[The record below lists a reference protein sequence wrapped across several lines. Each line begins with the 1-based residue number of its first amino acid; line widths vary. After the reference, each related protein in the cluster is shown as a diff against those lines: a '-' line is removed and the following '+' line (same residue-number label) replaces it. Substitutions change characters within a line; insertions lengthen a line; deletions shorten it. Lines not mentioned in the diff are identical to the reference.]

1 MDTGRLRGRA
11 RRNGVEVE
19 GPEHEA
25 TPYFNQMNHGK
36 RSITLDMKKAEARAI
51 LLDLVEQCDVV
62 VENMRPGVLAR
73 LGLSYEDFASR
84 NPSVVMLSMSMAG
97 QEGPLSSMKGYAGI
111 MAAMSGLES
120 LIGYDEDHIV
130 GSLSPAL
137 GDPNAAGHAL
147 CILLGSLIRRRRTGR
162 GSWIDLS
169 QIEALM
175 CVMPAPII
183 ASQHGKVS
191 VPVNTHPE
199 FVPYGHFPAAGADRW
214 LAMAIRSDEEWAGLA
229 QLADSAEWAQDPRWQ
244 TAEGRRAGRAEIEAE
259 VARWTAGQDLDG
271 LVSEL
276 LDLGIA
282 AAPVA
287 SFEQMTDSAWVKSQE
302 IKVRVP
308 HRYLGETDIYVAP
321 FRYGGHPVGR
331 ALPAPLLGEDT
342 DDILSTLLGMEPS
355 RIQELHGQDVLT

>member
-36 RSITLDMKKAEARAI
+36 RSITLDMKRPEARAI

-62 VENMRPGVLAR
+62 VENMRPGVLGR
-73 LGLSYEDFASR
+73 LGLSYADFAAR

-120 LIGYDEDHIV
+120 LIGYDEHNIV

-162 GSWIDLS
+162 GCWIDLS

-183 ASQHGKVS
+183 ASQQDDEIG
-191 VPVNTHPE
+191 VPANTHPQ
-199 FVPYGHFPAAGADRW
+199 FVPYGHFPAVGDDRW
-214 LAMAIRSDEEWAGLA
+214 LALAVRSDDEWAGLV
-229 QLADSAEWAQDPRWQ
+229 QLIGDTWAQDPRWQ
-244 TAEGRRAGRAEIEAE
+244 TSEGRRAGRAELEE
-259 VARWTAGQDLDG
+259 QVARWTAGRDRDG
-271 LVSEL
+271 LVSDL

-282 AAPVA
+282 AAPVV

-302 IKVRVP
+302 LKVRVQ

-321 FRYGGHPVGR
+321 FRYGGHSVGR
-331 ALPAPLLGEDT
+331 ALPAPFLGADT
-342 DDILSTLLGMEPS
+342 DDILSTLLGMDPS
-355 RIQELHGQDVLT
+355 RIQDLRDQDVLT